1 MLNNTTRRM
10 VALILTL
17 ALIAGTMASFTGCS
31 TYAKTEP
38 TETTVTTATTAT
50 ADETTAAETSPS
62 EVIETVTETVVVT
75 DPKTGE
81 TTVQVI
87 EKPVSSNTQ
96 KNEPAENKTNSSN
109 TSNSSNK
116 NNTGSNTGS
125 SSGSNSNSGSSSGN
139 GTQTKPGT
147 GSSSQTKPVNK
158 PTTKP
163 TTKPTEPKVS
173 PYDEYVCASNVWL
186 VEDRVIYYLNKY
198 RSTPLTSLNNDIMG
212 DYATYRSQQLVYNFA
227 HDTDDEREAAGALKF
242 GDYFEIEESYWD
254 FEKEEE
260 VYTGK
265 TLKYYHV
272 ACGEAIGK
280 GGAAPLHTVDEL
292 AEEIVRM
299 FYNSS
304 GHWRYVGSSSNTYGA
319 VGITLDG
326 YKWFVSVCVDDRT
339 DGKDN

>member
-1 MLNNTTRRM
+1 MLKNNKKRT

-38 TETTVTTATTAT
+38 TETTVITATTAT
-50 ADETTAAETSPS
+50 ADETTAAGTSAS

-96 KNEPAENKTNSSN
+96 KNEPAENKINSSN

-116 NNTGSNTGS
+116 NNTGSSS
-125 SSGSNSNSGSSSGN
+125 SSGSGSQS
-139 GTQTKPGT
+139 
-147 GSSSQTKPVNK
+147 KPVNK

-163 TTKPTEPKVS
+163 TTKPATPKPTESKVS

-242 GDYFEIEESYWD
+242 GNYHEEENSYWD
-254 FEKEEE
+254 PVKEEV
-260 VYTGK
+260 VYTGEIE
-265 TLKYYHV
+265 KYYHV

-280 GGAAPLHTVDEL
+280 LNGVYLETVDSL
-292 AEEIVRM
+292 AERIVLM

-319 VGITLDG
+319 VGITFDG
-326 YKWFVSVCVDDRT
+326 DNRCFVCVCVDDRT
-339 DGKDN
+339 DGKD